1 MNQTDKRYVEIHR
14 KLEEYDMERKA
25 GRLDFEN
32 SRRLLSERIGALDG
46 QLCDEMDAKKMW
58 QEKFQNESRSL
69 SKANLEIIELKT
81 KL

>member
-1 MNQTDKRYVEIHR
+1 
-14 KLEEYDMERKA
+14 MEKKA

-32 SRRLLSERIGALDG
+32 SRRLLSDRISALDG

-58 QEKFQNESRSL
+58 QEKYQNECRLL

-81 KL
+81 KIQEQEF

>member
-32 SRRLLSERIGALDG
+32 SRRLLSDRIGALD
-46 QLCDEMDAKKMW
+46 
-58 QEKFQNESRSL
+58 S
-69 SKANLEIIELKT
+69 
-81 KL
+81 